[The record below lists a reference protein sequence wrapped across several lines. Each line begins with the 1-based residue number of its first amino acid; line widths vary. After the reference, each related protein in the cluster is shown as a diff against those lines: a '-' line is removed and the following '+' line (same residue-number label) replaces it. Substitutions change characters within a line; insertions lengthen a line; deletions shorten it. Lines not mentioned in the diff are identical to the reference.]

1 MRETVWRKW
10 KRSLRREPPD
20 PISVED
26 GFSGAVRSP
35 PQESTHPL
43 QKYRVYAIF
52 GIGLLGLLL
61 LSLPGCESG
70 KTTPTSVVVSDSIDP
85 ASYAEQWK
93 RQTVEIVTA
102 ITGDPEPTVVVTLA
116 QSREYVY
123 EYETDRSIDGER
135 NSEERTIARYEDSS
149 GRDQALV
156 RTTLEPK
163 AAGVVVVC
171 QNGDQIPVRSRVIQA
186 VSTAL
191 GLSSDKVYV
200 TERTTGGAYP
210 R

>member
-1 MRETVWRKW
+1 MRDTVWQKW
-10 KRSLRREPPD
+10 KRSLRHEPPD
-20 PISVED
+20 PVSVEE

-35 PQESTHPL
+35 PKEPSHPL

-70 KTTPTSVVVSDSIDP
+70 KTTPKSVVVSDSTDP

-135 NSEERTIARYEDSS
+135 NSEERTIARYEDSKRVFLLRS
-149 GRDQALV
+149 NSRK
-156 RTTLEPK
+156 RTC
-163 AAGVVVVC
+163 C
-171 QNGDQIPVRSRVIQA
+171 QR
-186 VSTAL
+186 
-191 GLSSDKVYV
+191 
-200 TERTTGGAYP
+200 TEKSKRKKFQYQRRG
-210 R
+210 